1 MGRSSKTKQR
11 VVSGPKAAAAPPRT
25 RRWQWVV
32 FVAGLLALGAGG
44 WYFWREWQA
53 MSEARRGIDLVSA
66 QRYADALPILRK
78 AYERSPHDIAVVT
91 SLAQALIASGSLAT
105 DVEPI
110 LSRWCDLEPNNP
122 EPFKLRLD
130 AWDKIGDRG
139 RALADGQRA
148 LELEP
153 ENDTIRRS
161 VVRLLIAAE
170 RFDEAEREC
179 LRCLEKDP
187 NNAALL
193 LFYAQ
198 VPFQRGDR
206 THAAERL
213 DALLARHPVFSPALA
228 MRGTLYNDT
237 NPPEY
242 AKAVPLLRQAVA
254 ESTDSQ
260 IQQSA
265 RYQLSRALRG
275 AGRSDEADQVLAELR
290 RIQEA
295 ERLSVDSLQQPDN
308 LAMQVRA
315 AEALLQAGRVDEG
328 LRLLDR
334 VLRRDANFAAAHRVL
349 AAYYEKH
356 GSPALA
362 AEHRRRA
369 GP

>member
-1 MGRSSKTKQR
+1 MGRSSKAKQR
-11 VVSGPKAAAAPPRT
+11 LASQPKAGAAPPRT

-53 MSEARRGIDLVSA
+53 MSEARRGIELVRV

-78 AYERSPHDIAVVT
+78 AYERSPRDISVVAN
-91 SLAQALIASGSLAT
+91 LVQALIASGSLAT
-105 DVEPI
+105 GVEPI
-110 LSRWCDLEPNNP
+110 LSRWCELEPDNP

-130 AWDKIGDRG
+130 AWNKVGDRG
-139 RALADGQRA
+139 RALADGLRV

-153 ENDTIRRS
+153 ENDA
-161 VVRLLIAAE
+161 VRKNVAWLLILAE

-187 NNAALL
+187 DNAALL
-193 LFYAQ
+193 LLYAQ
-198 VPFQRGDR
+198 VPYQRGVR
-206 THAAERL
+206 ARAAERL
-213 DALLARHPVFSPALA
+213 DALLARHPTFAPALA
-228 MRGTLYNDT
+228 LRGTLYNDA

-242 AKAVPLLRQAVA
+242 SKAIPLLRQAAA
-254 ESTDSQ
+254 ESPDLQ
-260 IQQSA
+260 VQQSA

-275 AGRSDEADQVLAELR
+275 AGRADEADQVLAELR

-295 ERLSVDSLQQPDN
+295 DRLSADSLQQPDN

-315 AEALLQAGRVDEG
+315 AQALLEAGRTDEG

-334 VLRRDANFAAAHRVL
+334 VLRRDADFAAAHRVL

-356 GSPALA
+356 GRP
-362 AEHRRRA
+362 
-369 GP
+369 